1 MTEQPISPT
10 EDITQRWMDRITAL
24 EQRLRDA
31 EQRAEHYKAALVA
44 LAKVQYDGTVEG
56 LRYQIDHGD
65 WGDVLD
71 PVETTA
77 AYELTLAA
85 LEEPRE

>member
-1 MTEQPISPT
+1 MTELET
-10 EDITQRWMDRITAL
+10 ELLAAL
-24 EQRLRDA
+24 E
-31 EQRAEHYKAALVA
+31 A

-56 LRYQIDHGD
+56 LRYQIEHED

-77 AYELTLAA
+77 AYELTLAVIA
-85 LEEPRE
+85 KTQRDSTSVGPDPRDSSIDVVREQRK